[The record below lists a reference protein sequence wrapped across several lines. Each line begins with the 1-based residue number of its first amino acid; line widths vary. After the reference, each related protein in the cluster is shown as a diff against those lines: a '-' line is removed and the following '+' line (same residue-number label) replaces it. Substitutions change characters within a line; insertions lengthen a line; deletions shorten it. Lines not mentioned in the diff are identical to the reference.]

1 MGRAFFVTLR
11 APRGFQDNHIVTVMK
26 TILVLA
32 STGAFA
38 ALALAS
44 LSFETATSAL
54 FAAGF
59 AVLVLSDYSGQGR
72 ALARQAVLAR
82 GQERLGLAA

>member
-1 MGRAFFVTLR
+1 VGRAICVTFR
-11 APRGFQDNHIVTVMK
+11 ALWGFQDEPIVTVMK

-32 STGAFA
+32 TAVAFA
-38 ALALAS
+38 ALALSS
-44 LSFETATSAL
+44 LSFESATSAL

-59 AVLVLSDYSGQGR
+59 AALVLSDYSGQGR
-72 ALARQAVLAR
+72 VLARQAVLAR